1 MYNVHVCTCDEITNT
16 RPGRPPKRVMPF
28 PAMSPQDAML
38 RLSHPGSSQSF
49 NTDPFN
55 PFPKDGGLERF
66 GGPPHHPHM
75 GAAHLMSLNSPAAQV
90 GIVVDCLLSLLGDCD
105 CLVD

>member
-1 MYNVHVCTCDEITNT
+1 
-16 RPGRPPKRVMPF
+16 MPF

-38 RLSHPGSSQSF
+38 RLSHPGSGQSF

-90 GIVVDCLLSLLGDCD
+90 FNNSSIKGTVD
-105 CLVD
+105 VI